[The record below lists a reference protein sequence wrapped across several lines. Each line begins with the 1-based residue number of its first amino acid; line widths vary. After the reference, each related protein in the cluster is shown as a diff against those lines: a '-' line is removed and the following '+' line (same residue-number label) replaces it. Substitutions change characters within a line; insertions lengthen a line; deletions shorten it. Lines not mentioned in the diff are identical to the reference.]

1 MTVAMKPGRFP
12 VVILALMLP
21 VYLAGCFFGSHEE
34 APPQASKPPKI
45 MESEKTD
52 PWVLIDSET
61 DQLIVHRKGA
71 PPVVFKNIA
80 FGAAGVKE
88 KSRMGDDV
96 TPRGSYRVG
105 WIKYSEKFK
114 TFIGLAYPSL
124 PDAERG
130 YRRGVI
136 NLATYERIKGAHN
149 EGRVPPQDT
158 RLGGFI
164 GIHGV
169 GKGSL
174 EIHRMANW
182 TAGCIAVENSQIDEL
197 ARLVRPGTQVE
208 IR

>member
-1 MTVAMKPGRFP
+1 MKNRLNS
-12 VVILALMLP
+12 LALALL
-21 VYLAGCFFGSHEE
+21 VLTSLEGCFFGSNDE
-34 APPQASKPPKI
+34 AAPQPIKPPQILQP
-45 MESEKTD
+45 EKTD

-71 PPVVFKNIA
+71 PPIVFKNIA

-88 KSRMGDDV
+88 KQRIGDDV

-105 WIKYSEKFK
+105 WIRNSNKFE
-114 TFIGLAYPSL
+114 TFIGLTYPSL

-136 NLATYERIKGAHN
+136 NLATYERIKGAHVD
-149 EGRVPPQDT
+149 GRMPPQDT

-197 ARLVRPGTQVE
+197 ARLVQPGTQVE

>member
-1 MTVAMKPGRFP
+1 MTLAMNVRPFSLVVAL
-12 VVILALMLP
+12 VLSTCLSA
-21 VYLAGCFFGSHEE
+21 CFFGSNEDVPVQ
-34 APPQASKPPKI
+34 PPKPPTI
-45 MESEKTD
+45 IESEKTD

-61 DQLIVHRKGA
+61 DQLTVHRKNA
-71 PPVVFKNIA
+71 PPIVFKNIA

-88 KSRMGDDV
+88 KQRMGDDV
-96 TPRGSYRVG
+96 TPRGNYRVG
-105 WIKYSEKFK
+105 WIRRSEKFE
-114 TFIGLAYPSL
+114 TFIGLTYPSL

-136 NLATYERIKGAHN
+136 NLATYERIKGAHVD
-149 EGRVPPQDT
+149 GRLPPQDT

-197 ARLVRPGTQVE
+197 ARLLRPGTQVE

>member
-1 MTVAMKPGRFP
+1 MKHRRTSL
-12 VVILALMLP
+12 VLALL
-21 VYLAGCFFGSHEE
+21 VLLSLEGCFFGSKDE
-34 APPQASKPPKI
+34 APSQGVHPPKI
-45 MESEKTD
+45 LEPEKTD

-71 PPVVFKNIA
+71 APIVFKNIA

-88 KSRMGDDV
+88 KQRVGDDV

-105 WIKYSEKFK
+105 WIRNSNKFE
-114 TFIGLAYPSL
+114 TFIGLTYPSL

-136 NLATYERIKGAHN
+136 NLATYERIKGAHVG
-149 EGRVPPQDT
+149 GRMPPQDT

-174 EIHRMANW
+174 EIHRLANW
-182 TAGCIAVENSQIDEL
+182 TAGCIAVENSQIEEL